1 MCALVT
7 GVQTCAL
14 PICRAQALL
23 VQAEGG
29 AQAGATGADDEHF
42 VLVFGDLVG
51 VGHRGSRVARSGR
64 AVRELLVCG
73 TGRLVTAGRSWRSNT
88 GTPAR
93 RSRTRTS
100 PPVAR
105 RPPARGYARSPRS
118 PPACPAWRAR
128 TEPARRPPAGSR

>member
-1 MCALVT
+1 MIRRPPRSTRTDTLFPYT
-7 GVQTCAL
+7 TL
-14 PICRAQALL
+14 FRS
-23 VQAEGG
+23 
-29 AQAGATGADDEHF
+29 QAGAAGADDDHV

-88 GTPAR
+88 GTPTR

-100 PPVAR
+100 PPFAR
-105 RPPARGYARSPRS
+105 TPPARGYATTPPS
-118 PPACPAWRAR
+118 PPASPAWRAR
-128 TEPARRPPAGSR
+128 TQPAPTQPH

>member
-1 MCALVT
+1 MIRRPPRSTRTDTLFPYTTLV
-7 GVQTCAL
+7 
-14 PICRAQALL
+14 RS
-23 VQAEGG
+23 
-29 AQAGATGADDEHF
+29 QAGATGAEDDHV

-64 AVRELLVCG
+64 AVQELLVCG

-100 PPVAR
+100 PPVAG
-105 RPPARGYARSPRS
+105 RPPARGYARSLRS
-118 PPACPAWRAR
+118 PPACPAWRGKIGRANV
-128 TEPARRPPAGSR
+128 